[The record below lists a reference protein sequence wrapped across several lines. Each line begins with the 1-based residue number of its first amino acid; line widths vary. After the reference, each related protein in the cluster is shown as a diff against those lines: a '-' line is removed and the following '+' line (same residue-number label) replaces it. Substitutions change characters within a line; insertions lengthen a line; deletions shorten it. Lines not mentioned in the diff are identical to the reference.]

1 MEGEVQ
7 WEMERKIGGEEMGWD
22 WMSVDSRGGICAVW
36 FKIFLLGVEGS
47 KGELD
52 VE

>member
-1 MEGEVQ
+1 
-7 WEMERKIGGEEMGWD
+7 MGWD
-22 WMSVDSRGGICAVW
+22 GMFVGSRSGICVVW

-47 KGELD
+47 KGELE